1 MSSNGLLVLHIQSFH
16 KLVYAGNTND
26 TISIEPNL
34 KVHVDEE
41 ILRELTTNAEYLKEK
56 LKNGSVVY
64 GINTGFGGSA
74 DVRSESPDD
83 LQKMLIYHLN
93 AGMGKIFTSDKVR
106 AAMVTRANCLTK
118 AYTGVRAVV
127 LTTLL
132 DLINTNITPEVPLRG
147 SISASGDLIP
157 LSYIAAVMI
166 GREDMKV
173 FKEGKTMSCPQALT
187 EAGIQPLIFGP
198 KEGLGII
205 NACSFT
211 AGFSAPV
218 LYDANLLLLLTQ
230 ICTGLSTEALE
241 GRTESFHPLI
251 HECLPH
257 IGQKE
262 VARNMLAILE
272 DSKLATTTLDMHLPD
287 KHGVLKQDRYSLRT
301 SPQWLGSAVETLNEA
316 CRRITIE
323 LNSVNDNPIIDHRTD
338 TILSNGNFQGE
349 TMSIAMDQTRQAL
362 GTCAKLLFAQ
372 FTEVVNERL
381 NFGLPPNLSGC
392 DINHDF
398 GFKGCDIA
406 MSEIDHCVNPMSN
419 HVLSAEMH
427 NQSINSMA
435 LVSARFTAEVTEIL
449 QMMTANLLLLTVQG
463 VDLRHIRNLVLKE
476 IDILVQEYPDIE
488 STLNKI
494 LWYELL
500 FSPEKMAAKVVDTRP
515 VEEQLVVKQQI
526 SDKMSALYR
535 LACNGGVEASEQ
547 MGKGTMRMYNYIR
560 KDLGIPFFCGQYKID
575 TWLNQILQSIQ
586 SRRIE
591 HVLEDI
597 FAPVVYNI

>member
-1 MSSNGLLVLHIQSFH
+1 MANSHACMTLSYIQKRKNISTSIS
-16 KLVYAGNTND
+16 LNGNTLSIPEVL
-26 TISIEPNL
+26 TISINPNF
-34 KVHVDEE
+34 KVHVDQNN
-41 ILRELTTNAEYLKEK
+41 LRELTANAEYLKEK
-56 LKNGSVVY
+56 LKIGSVVY

-74 DVRSESPDD
+74 DVRSGNPED
-83 LQKMLIYHLN
+83 LQKTLIHLLN
-93 AGMGKIFTSDKVR
+93 VGIGKIFTPDKVK

-118 AYTGVRAVV
+118 AYSGVRAVV

-132 DLINTNITPEVPLRG
+132 DLINTNITPEVPIRG

-166 GREDMKV
+166 GREDLKV
-173 FKEGKTMSCPQALT
+173 SKYGKTMFCPEALT

-198 KEGLGII
+198 KEGLGMI

-230 ICTGLSTEALE
+230 ICTGLSIEALE
-241 GRTESFHPLI
+241 GTTESFHPLI

-272 DSKLATTTLDMHLPD
+272 NSKLATTTLEMHLPD

-349 TMSIAMDQTRQAL
+349 TISIALDQTRQAL
-362 GTCAKLLFAQ
+362 GTCAKLIFAQ
-372 FTEVVNERL
+372 FTEVVNVKL

-392 DINHDF
+392 DINNNF

-406 MSEIDHCVNPMSN
+406 MASYMSEIDHCVNPMSN
-419 HVLSAEMH
+419 HVVSAEMH

-435 LVSARFTAEVTEIL
+435 LVSARITAEVTEIL

-476 IDILVQEYPDIE
+476 IDILVQEYPDID
-488 STLNKI
+488 SALNNI
-494 LWYELL
+494 VWYELL
-500 FSPEKMAAKVVDTRP
+500 FSSEKMAAKVVDTLSA
-515 VEEQLVVKQQI
+515 EDQLIVKQQI
-526 SDKMSALYR
+526 SDKMSTLYR
-535 LACNGGVEASEQ
+535 LACNGDIDASEQ
-547 MGKGTMRMYNYIR
+547 MGKG
-560 KDLGIPFFCGQYKID
+560 
-575 TWLNQILQSIQ
+575 
-586 SRRIE
+586 
-591 HVLEDI
+591 
-597 FAPVVYNI
+597 

>member
-1 MSSNGLLVLHIQSFH
+1 MANSHACMTVSYIQKRKNISTSIS
-16 KLVYAGNTND
+16 LNGNTLSIAEVL
-26 TISIEPNL
+26 TISINPNF
-34 KVHVDEE
+34 KVHVDQNN
-41 ILRELTTNAEYLKEK
+41 LRELTANAEYLKEK
-56 LKNGSVVY
+56 LKIGSVVY

-74 DVRSESPDD
+74 DVRSGNPED
-83 LQKMLIYHLN
+83 LQKTLIHLLN
-93 AGMGKIFTSDKVR
+93 VGIGKIFTPDKVK

-118 AYTGVRAVV
+118 AYSGVRAVV

-132 DLINTNITPEVPLRG
+132 DLINTNITPEVPIRG

-166 GREDMKV
+166 GREDLKV
-173 FKEGKTMSCPQALT
+173 SKDGKTMFCPEALT

-198 KEGLGII
+198 KEGLGMI

-230 ICTGLSTEALE
+230 ICTGLSIEALE
-241 GRTESFHPLI
+241 GTTESFHPLI

-272 DSKLATTTLDMHLPD
+272 NSKLATTTLEMHLPD

-349 TMSIAMDQTRQAL
+349 TISIALDQTRQAL
-362 GTCAKLLFAQ
+362 GTCAKLIFAQ
-372 FTEVVNERL
+372 FTEVVNVKL

-392 DINHDF
+392 DINNNF

-406 MSEIDHCVNPMSN
+406 MASYMSEIDHCVNPMSN
-419 HVLSAEMH
+419 HVVSAEMH

-435 LVSARFTAEVTEIL
+435 LVSARITAEVTEIL

-476 IDILVQEYPDIE
+476 IDILVQEYPDID
-488 STLNKI
+488 SALNNI
-494 LWYELL
+494 VWYELL
-500 FSPEKMAAKVVDTRP
+500 FSSEKMAAKVVDTLSA
-515 VEEQLVVKQQI
+515 EDQLIVKQQI
-526 SDKMSALYR
+526 SDKMSTLYR
-535 LACNGGVEASEQ
+535 LACNGDIDASEQ
-547 MGKGTMRMYNYIR
+547 MGKG
-560 KDLGIPFFCGQYKID
+560 
-575 TWLNQILQSIQ
+575 
-586 SRRIE
+586 
-591 HVLEDI
+591 
-597 FAPVVYNI
+597 

>member
-1 MSSNGLLVLHIQSFH
+1 MANSHACMTLSYIQKRKNISTSIS
-16 KLVYAGNTND
+16 LNGNTLSIPEVL
-26 TISIEPNL
+26 TISINPNF
-34 KVHVDEE
+34 KVHVDQNN
-41 ILRELTTNAEYLKEK
+41 LRELTANAEYLKEK
-56 LKNGSVVY
+56 LKIGSVVY

-74 DVRSESPDD
+74 DVRSGNPED
-83 LQKMLIYHLN
+83 LQKTLIHLLN
-93 AGMGKIFTSDKVR
+93 VGIGKIFTPDKVK

-118 AYTGVRAVV
+118 AYSGVRAVV

-132 DLINTNITPEVPLRG
+132 DLINTNITPEVPIRG

-166 GREDMKV
+166 GREDLKV
-173 FKEGKTMSCPQALT
+173 SKDGKTMFCPEALT

-198 KEGLGII
+198 KEGLGMI

-211 AGFSAPV
+211 ARFSAPV

-230 ICTGLSTEALE
+230 ICTGLSIEALE
-241 GRTESFHPLI
+241 GTTESFHPLI

-272 DSKLATTTLDMHLPD
+272 NSKLATTTLEMHLPD

-349 TMSIAMDQTRQAL
+349 TISIALDQTRQAL
-362 GTCAKLLFAQ
+362 GTCAKLIFAQ
-372 FTEVVNERL
+372 FTEVVNVKL

-392 DINHDF
+392 DINNNF

-406 MSEIDHCVNPMSN
+406 MASYMSEIDHCVNPMSN
-419 HVLSAEMH
+419 HVVSAEMH

-435 LVSARFTAEVTEIL
+435 LVSARITAEVTEIL

-476 IDILVQEYPDIE
+476 IDILVQEYPDID
-488 STLNKI
+488 SALNNI
-494 LWYELL
+494 VWYELL
-500 FSPEKMAAKVVDTRP
+500 FSSEKMAAKVVDTLS
-515 VEEQLVVKQQI
+515 EEDQLIVKQQI
-526 SDKMSALYR
+526 SDKMSTLYR
-535 LACNGGVEASEQ
+535 LACNGDIDASEQ
-547 MGKGTMRMYNYIR
+547 MGKG
-560 KDLGIPFFCGQYKID
+560 
-575 TWLNQILQSIQ
+575 
-586 SRRIE
+586 
-591 HVLEDI
+591 
-597 FAPVVYNI
+597 

>member
-1 MSSNGLLVLHIQSFH
+1 MANSHACMTLSYIQKRKNISTSIS
-16 KLVYAGNTND
+16 LNGNTLSIPEVL
-26 TISIEPNL
+26 TISINPNF
-34 KVHVDEE
+34 KVHVDQNN
-41 ILRELTTNAEYLKEK
+41 LRELTANAEYLKEK
-56 LKNGSVVY
+56 LKIGSVVY

-74 DVRSESPDD
+74 DVRSGNPED
-83 LQKMLIYHLN
+83 LQKTLIHLLN
-93 AGMGKIFTSDKVR
+93 VGIGKIFTPDKVK

-118 AYTGVRAVV
+118 AYSGVRAVV

-132 DLINTNITPEVPLRG
+132 DLINTNITPEVPIRG

-166 GREDMKV
+166 GREDLKV
-173 FKEGKTMSCPQALT
+173 SKDGKTMFCPEALT

-198 KEGLGII
+198 KEGLGMI

-230 ICTGLSTEALE
+230 ICTGLSIEALE
-241 GRTESFHPLI
+241 GTTESFHPLI

-257 IGQKE
+257 IDQKE

-272 DSKLATTTLDMHLPD
+272 NSKLATTTLEMHLPD

-349 TMSIAMDQTRQAL
+349 TISIALDQTRQAL
-362 GTCAKLLFAQ
+362 GTCAKLIFAQ
-372 FTEVVNERL
+372 FTEVVNVKL

-392 DINHDF
+392 DINNNF

-406 MSEIDHCVNPMSN
+406 MASYMSEIDHCVNPMSN
-419 HVLSAEMH
+419 HVVSAEMH

-435 LVSARFTAEVTEIL
+435 LVSARITAEVTEIL

-476 IDILVQEYPDIE
+476 IDILVQEYPDID
-488 STLNKI
+488 SALNNI
-494 LWYELL
+494 VWYELL
-500 FSPEKMAAKVVDTRP
+500 FSSEKMAAKVVDTLSA
-515 VEEQLVVKQQI
+515 EDQLIVKQQI
-526 SDKMSALYR
+526 SDKMSTLCR
-535 LACNGGVEASEQ
+535 LACNGDIDASEQ
-547 MGKGTMRMYNYIR
+547 MGKG
-560 KDLGIPFFCGQYKID
+560 
-575 TWLNQILQSIQ
+575 
-586 SRRIE
+586 
-591 HVLEDI
+591 
-597 FAPVVYNI
+597 